1 MKSLLKG
8 WNKKWVWSP
17 NCLTAYY
24 HSVYDKHA
32 KLDAFA
38 SDTIYGHFICTLKT
52 HISCGE
58 NNVSKK
64 VVIFLSFFL
73 SPWNNKSKLTSRGKL
88 HHKSGYLAL
97 IEPKKKKKRRKGRKN
112 NQQYFKRFIHKK
124 LLFKVWVFR
133 NILRWRG
140 TPPCWDVPLIKIIC
154 YMCPPPRNCLES

>member
-17 NCLTAYY
+17 ICLTAYY

-64 VVIFLSFFL
+64 VVKCFYHFFYHREIIEANWLQEESFI
-73 SPWNNKSKLTSRGKL
+73 TSQG
-88 HHKSGYLAL
+88 
-97 IEPKKKKKRRKGRKN
+97 I
-112 NQQYFKRFIHKK
+112 
-124 LLFKVWVFR
+124 
-133 NILRWRG
+133 
-140 TPPCWDVPLIKIIC
+140 
-154 YMCPPPRNCLES
+154 

>member
-17 NCLTAYY
+17 ICLTAYY

-64 VVIFLSFFL
+64 VIIFFIIFFL

-88 HHKSGYLAL
+88 HHKSRYLAL
-97 IEPKKKKKRRKGRKN
+97 IGPKKK
-112 NQQYFKRFIHKK
+112 
-124 LLFKVWVFR
+124 R
-133 NILRWRG
+133 NEEKDGKITNSISNVLSTRSCYSKYGFSEIYYGGVGHLHVG
-140 TPPCWDVPLIKIIC
+140 TYLSSK
-154 YMCPPPRNCLES
+154 

>member
-17 NCLTAYY
+17 ICLTAYY

-64 VVIFLSFFL
+64 ASSQVRVFSL
-73 SPWNNKSKLTSRGKL
+73 NRT
-88 HHKSGYLAL
+88 
-97 IEPKKKKKRRKGRKN
+97 KKKKKRRKGRKN

>member
-17 NCLTAYY
+17 ICLTAYY
-24 HSVYDKHA
+24 HSVYDNYA

-64 VVIFLSFFL
+64 VVNFFIIFFL

-88 HHKSGYLAL
+88 HHKSRYLAL
-97 IEPKKKKKRRKGRKN
+97 IGPKKK
-112 NQQYFKRFIHKK
+112 
-124 LLFKVWVFR
+124 R
-133 NILRWRG
+133 NEEKDGKITNSISNVLSTRSCYSKYGFSEIYYGGVGHLHVG
-140 TPPCWDVPLIKIIC
+140 TYLSLK
-154 YMCPPPRNCLES
+154 